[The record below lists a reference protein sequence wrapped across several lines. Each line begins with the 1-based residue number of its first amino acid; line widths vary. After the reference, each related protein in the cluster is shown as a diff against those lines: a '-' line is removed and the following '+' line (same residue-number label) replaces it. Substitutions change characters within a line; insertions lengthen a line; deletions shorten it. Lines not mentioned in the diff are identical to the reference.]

1 MSAPEAPPV
10 FTLGD
15 AVGAVRW
22 DYDPQQRLLSTLVA
36 ASLYFAEFPW
46 EGEDADDG
54 QQPAASSP
62 PAAGP
67 V

>member
-1 MSAPEAPPV
+1 MSAPESPPV

-22 DYDPQQRLLSTLVA
+22 DYDPQQRLLSPLVA

-46 EGEDADDG
+46 EGEEEDD
-54 QQPAASSP
+54 PPPVVSSP
-62 PAAGP
+62 SIDDA